1 MEVRTATAGD
11 LTTVA
16 SALASGFARDPVMC
30 WMSGQTDCEV
40 RMTPFWRALVAA
52 GLRRSTTE
60 VHLSPDGA
68 TAAVWQGIDAWRVRP
83 LEMLRTAPGV
93 LRALRTGVVRSMRLL
108 NALERAHPDA
118 PHYYLEML
126 ATCTGQ
132 QGKGSGSTVIAE
144 MLDRCDGEGV
154 PAYLESSNP
163 RNVPFYARH
172 GFVERDVVQAPNG
185 GPSLITMWREPRSS

>member
-1 MEVRTATAGD
+1 MDVRRATPADAG
-11 LTTVA
+11 TVA
-16 SALASGFARDPVMC
+16 ATLASGFARDPVMC

-40 RMTPFWRALVAA
+40 RMTPFWRAVVAA
-52 GLRRSTTE
+52 GMRRSTTE
-60 VHLSPDGA
+60 IHVSADGA

-93 LRALRTGVVRSMRLL
+93 LRSLRTGVVRSMRLL

-126 ATCTGQ
+126 ATRTGQ
-132 QGKGSGSTVIAE
+132 QGKGGGAAVLAE
-144 MLDRCDGEGV
+144 MLGHCDGQGL

-185 GPSLITMWREPRSS
+185 GPELTTMWREPR